1 MGGRAALERSGRPA
15 RAQSGRGAR
24 ARGGPHRGHRRPA
37 PVCTEPQHLP
47 QQPRGTSRTPHS
59 RAKLLHFR
67 SAHPLSALL
76 RACHTFLQPHLCSR
90 TSAAS
95 APPHLCSLCSHC
107 TSAGFSGLAPLE
119 WLSADTPLPGW
130 GAGRPGSA
138 GSAGGQSNGS
148 RASRL
153 SRGSGD
159 SAASSART
167 EHAALRSSASARS
180 RCSISE
186 AASTSDSRGTK
197 GAFAVYLLA
206 QSERVRAVAP

>member
-1 MGGRAALERSGRPA
+1 MHPPSLHSCAPA
-15 RAQSGRGAR
+15 
-24 ARGGPHRGHRRPA
+24 
-37 PVCTEPQHLP
+37 
-47 QQPRGTSRTPHS
+47 TP
-59 RAKLLHFR
+59 F
-67 SAHPLSALL
+67 
-76 RACHTFLQPHLCSR
+76 CSR
-90 TSAAS
+90 TSAAT
-95 APPHLCSLCSHC
+95 APLQPPHLCSHR

-130 GAGRPGSA
+130 GAGRPGSAGSA

>member
-1 MGGRAALERSGRPA
+1 MPARLLHLYGGR
-15 RAQSGRGAR
+15 
-24 ARGGPHRGHRRPA
+24 
-37 PVCTEPQHLP
+37 
-47 QQPRGTSRTPHS
+47 
-59 RAKLLHFR
+59 
-67 SAHPLSALL
+67 
-76 RACHTFLQPHLCSR
+76 
-90 TSAAS
+90 
-95 APPHLCSLCSHC
+95 

-130 GAGRPGSA
+130 GAGGHQLLPRPGSA
-138 GSAGGQSNGS
+138 GSAGGHSNGS

-167 EHAALRSSASARS
+167 EHAALRSSTSVRS

-186 AASTSDSRGTK
+186 SASTSDSRGTK

-206 QSERVRAVAP
+206 QSERVRAIAP

>member
-1 MGGRAALERSGRPA
+1 M
-15 RAQSGRGAR
+15 
-24 ARGGPHRGHRRPA
+24 HFRPA
-37 PVCTEPQHLP
+37 P
-47 QQPRGTSRTPHS
+47 
-59 RAKLLHFR
+59 
-67 SAHPLSALL
+67 PLSALL
-76 RACHTFLQPHLCSR
+76 RACHTFLQPHLCSLR
-90 TSAAS
+90 TSAAT
-95 APPHLCSLCSHC
+95 APLQPHLCSLR

-167 EHAALRSSASARS
+167 EHAALRSSASGRS